1 MIKYKEVL
9 TKISVHPLFW
19 VIIVI
24 GIFTARFKEL
34 LLLFCIVL
42 IHELGHAFA
51 AAHYNWRIKK
61 FNCYRLVVWLSLRN
75 MEINH

>member
-1 MIKYKEVL
+1 M
-9 TKISVHPLFW
+9 HPLFW

-51 AAHYNWRIKK
+51 A
-61 FNCYRLVVWLSLRN
+61 
-75 MEINH
+75 